1 MSKQSEL
8 NKAYRAA
15 RENYLRNLRS
25 LENRGYIFDR
35 DMRPAIP
42 KKITAGSVRRIEKM
56 NQGRYNHAYLV
67 DPDTGEVLGKG
78 KQAKKIERS
87 LASKRGWKTRKAN
100 EARTT
105 LRQLAAAM
113 QYETEDAEPG
123 GTVEAFFNQMM
134 GSVEEILDQAED
146 DDDYAINAAEVIER
160 QWSEIQD
167 ALEILGR
174 YGDIEGAPQYFVDRI
189 VLVIREAQGR
199 PVTQEDMR
207 MVGMLGEGMEPD
219 YYPKE

>member
-1 MSKQSEL
+1 MSKQAEL

-15 RENYLRNLRS
+15 RENYFRNLRS
-25 LENRGYIFDR
+25 MENRGYNFDR

-42 KKITAGSVRRIEKM
+42 KRITEGSIRRIEKM
-56 NQGRYNHAYLV
+56 NRDRYNHAYIV
-67 DPDTGEVLGKG
+67 TETGIAKG
-78 KQAKKIERS
+78 KEAQKIERS

-123 GTVEAFFNQMM
+123 GTVEAFFSQMM
-134 GSVEEILDQAED
+134 GSVEEIIDQAED
-146 DDDYAINAAEVIER
+146 DDDYAIHAADVIER
-160 QWSEIQD
+160 HWSEIQD

-199 PVTQEDMR
+199 SVTQEDMR
-207 MVGMLGEGMEPD
+207 MVGMLGEDMEPD